1 MPDAAGGAPG
11 LLAATV
17 IQSVG
22 KSRFPDSR
30 VRALCRK
37 DKVPTLKAG
46 YGCKL
51 GLGRRQV
58 SPVVPEFDL
67 RSLTIFVA
75 VCRHG
80 SFTRA
85 AESLEVSTACVSV
98 HVKRLEQSLGARL
111 MKRNSQRMALT
122 PDGDR
127 LLPAAERLL
136 ALNAELMLDW
146 PLARSA
152 PRAGRTAG
160 RTQDRTASARE
171 D

>member
-1 MPDAAGGAPG
+1 MGR
-11 LLAATV
+11 LQV
-17 IQSVG
+17 I
-22 KSRFPDSR
+22 
-30 VRALCRK
+30 
-37 DKVPTLKAG
+37 
-46 YGCKL
+46 
-51 GLGRRQV
+51 
-58 SPVVPEFDL
+58 PVVPEFDL

-85 AESLEVSTACVSV
+85 AESLKVSTACVSV

-111 MKRNSQRMALT
+111 MKRNSQRMVLT

-152 PRAGRTAG
+152 PRAGRTAA
-160 RTQDRTASARE
+160 RAQDGALPVSE